1 MGDADPQ
8 EVVARIAKSM
18 IVLQYMEH
26 VMGFGIQNATVI
38 TLRNVKVKQKEY
50 LYNDCSYHVKTR
62 VVKFMAYWFNFS

>member
-8 EVVARIAKSM
+8 EVVTRIARRR
-18 IVLQYMEH
+18 ILQYMEH

-50 LYNDCSYHVKTR
+50 LYNDYSYHVKTR

>member
-8 EVVARIAKSM
+8 EVVTRIARRRT
-18 IVLQYMEH
+18 LQY
-26 VMGFGIQNATVI
+26 MGFGIQNATVI

-50 LYNDCSYHVKTR
+50 LYNDYSYQVKTR

>member
-1 MGDADPQ
+1 MGDTDPQ

-18 IVLQYMEH
+18 IVLQYMER

-50 LYNDCSYHVKTR
+50 LYNDYSYHVKTR